1 MVTNCRW
8 LSHVK
13 EALNAACLA
22 AQCLEKEDAPVM
34 VVEQVISWKC
44 WKLLE
49 TALMLFL
56 KEGRDMALLITS
68 LALIILDP
76 DARTLHGFEA
86 LVEREWIQTG
96 HPFWTR
102 CLVDLRR
109 FKVYTVL

>member
-1 MVTNCRW
+1 
-8 LSHVK
+8 
-13 EALNAACLA
+13 
-22 AQCLEKEDAPVM
+22 
-34 VVEQVISWKC
+34 
-44 WKLLE
+44 
-49 TALMLFL
+49 MLFI

-109 FKVYTVL
+109 FKVYTGL

>member
-1 MVTNCRW
+1 
-8 LSHVK
+8 
-13 EALNAACLA
+13 
-22 AQCLEKEDAPVM
+22 
-34 VVEQVISWKC
+34 
-44 WKLLE
+44 
-49 TALMLFL
+49 MLFI

-102 CLVDLRR
+102 WCMVA
-109 FKVYTVL
+109 

>member
-1 MVTNCRW
+1 M
-8 LSHVK
+8 K

-34 VVEQVISWKC
+34 VVEQVTCLDIVDWR
-44 WKLLE
+44 LLFE
-49 TALMLFL
+49 TALMLL
-56 KEGRDMALLITS
+56 IKEGRDMALLITS
-68 LALIILDP
+68 LTLIILDP

-102 CLVDLRR
+102 WCMVDLSGS
-109 FKVYTVL
+109 